1 MSDQNQGVVVI
12 TGASS
17 GIGKSLRRSFCEA
30 RLRFASRG
38 ATERQARCAL
48 QRTQQKYGIKVDV
61 LVADLANYEDLKK
74 VGDAI
79 ASNDRIAILATTA
92 GTAVIGASAE
102 IPIQGIEDQ
111 LDVNVR
117 AVTHLSQAILPAF
130 VKRNSG
136 TLINLGSVL
145 SFFALP
151 FSTSYSAS
159 KAHVMLYTIGLRDE
173 LAGTGVQ
180 VQLVLAREYS
190 HRDLGMLW
198 VSVSRSSTPKQLCQ
212 WMTWLMLHLPV
223 SIREKTVTLPSVE
236 DASLWEAFD
245 AARIKLFHA
254 TQTKNPASRYG
265 LEK

>member
-17 GIGKSLRRSFCEA
+17 GIGKVYA
-30 RLRFASRG
+30 DRFAKRG
-38 ATERQARCAL
+38 YDLLLVARRKDRLDAL
-48 QRTQQKYGIKVDV
+48 SSELQQKYGIKVDV

-79 ASNDRIAILATTA
+79 ASNDRIAILVNNA

-180 VQLVLAREYS
+180 VQLVLPREYS
-190 HRDLGMLW
+190 HRDLGCYGSRCREARPRNSY
-198 VSVSRSSTPKQLCQ
+198 VS
-212 WMTWLMLHLPV
+212 
-223 SIREKTVTLPSVE
+223 
-236 DASLWEAFD
+236 
-245 AARIKLFHA
+245 
-254 TQTKNPASRYG
+254 G
-265 LEK
+265 